1 MLKLR
6 NLPDGSTAVTIEFDG
21 SAITVPSGT
30 TVAAAVLSAG
40 STHTRLSPVN
50 GTPRAPY
57 CLMGVCFECLMEIDG
72 RANQRACQTTVESG
86 MRIRRQNGK
95 RDL

>member
-1 MLKLR
+1 
-6 NLPDGSTAVTIEFDG
+6 LPDGSNAVTIKFDG

-30 TVAAAVLSAG
+30 TVAAAVLSTG
-40 STHTRLSPVN
+40 STYTRLSPVN

-72 RANQRACQTTVESG
+72 KANQRACQATVENG
-86 MRIRRQNGK
+86 MRVHTQNGK
-95 RDL
+95 RGL